1 MENSWESDPEHLAER
16 LEHLRACTLHPRR
29 ITIPDI
35 TQDDSLI
42 TAFMAAGIA
51 CPRTIFLEGRRLRY
65 DPLRDFADKTMW
77 GDDEDED
84 FVAFMKELTPDRLD
98 AMLMDRPFWPRRH
111 RPWRM
116 RPLPGRRRK
125 PAADAPDADSKTAG
139 THSEGA

>member
-1 MENSWESDPEHLAER
+1 
-16 LEHLRACTLHPRR
+16 
-29 ITIPDI
+29 
-35 TQDDSLI
+35 
-42 TAFMAAGIA
+42 MAAGIA

-111 RPWRM
+111 RPWRIGK
-116 RPLPGRRRK
+116 GRRHPRARLRRGQDAL
-125 PAADAPDADSKTAG
+125 PAQAPASRT
-139 THSEGA
+139 